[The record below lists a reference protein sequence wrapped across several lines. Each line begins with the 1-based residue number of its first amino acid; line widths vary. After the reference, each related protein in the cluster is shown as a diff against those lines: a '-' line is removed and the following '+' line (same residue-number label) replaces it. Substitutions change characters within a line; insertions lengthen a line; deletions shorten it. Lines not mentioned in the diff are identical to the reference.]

1 MMSWI
6 SSRDS
11 ENNEEL
17 KFVGEMNHRIIY
29 VLFACLAL
37 SGLSACIEEPMFE
50 DMPLG
55 EGESTVSFGAVFRPM
70 EETMLGKTRSVG
82 GDEIRDINDM
92 SVVMYREDGSLAS
105 YYYFDEDM
113 LTITDEPR
121 PGHEESV
128 TKNVSFQCKVPYG
141 RYRIYAIANMGNL
154 TEDDRLL
161 TEDGFR
167 ALPLEWNNKN
177 ITDNNQMSG
186 YFSDSKSTAYA
197 SGEVPLLTIG
207 KSDISLHAWIRRA
220 ASKVTV
226 AFKADSLYDNIYV
239 YIQSAQ
245 IKDIP
250 LGCKLVDENVPVSA
264 EELLHE
270 GDTIQFG
277 RGDDYHA
284 WPALSCGRG
293 ANRYG
298 SHDHDAPSLFF
309 YENMQGIHPN
319 KHIYQNFKS
328 KDNVPYGTYIEVKGY
343 YINKSSANPSYGAIT
358 YRCMLGKN
366 MKDDFN
372 AERNTHYK
380 LTLEFKRNANDV
392 DWHIEYDYEP
402 APPEIMVPSP
412 IYISYL
418 ANQSV
423 DIPVTVYYDKNLT
436 SVKSVTAEI
445 VKNDW
450 GFEGHKYDDTN
461 KELTNG
467 FLSLELLNTNALT
480 DRVSQYTPKKTYT
493 DFDEVTDEKYTIRVP
508 VYTRPMNMGSSFSG
522 NNYFVGRRRY
532 ATVRLTV
539 TLDDESVA
547 VKPFDVEIIQSRR
560 LVNPKGVWRKWDSEK
575 PFRIT
580 LKNSDSEP
588 TVATVFEPLP
598 SDGPWTASI
607 VKGAD
612 WVRIK
617 DTESQTWGTEDVTG
631 GTGSKIEFDYK
642 PASKCSSEN
651 ESRFG
656 LIEIKFHNNTCT
668 HMVLVSQGTAPV
680 EFGGRKWHMTNVKYS
695 GTDAENPLLEGS
707 MFAFGNSDNAILS
720 SNNLKDGYGFDIS
733 CLWKRFDVYDSKG
746 NVQQKFLN
754 DIGHSLDGFVDDGM
768 TENGKCRVANAE
780 DWNDLASDKY
790 IRYYGILYGDECEET
805 LSLNK
810 FTNTYTNVGDVKG
823 MRGCFVCDTL
833 TGKHL
838 FFPIGNTG
846 YGRRKYIDN
855 TNRNAA
861 THPNQ
866 GEGVLKYASRT
877 SEMEEATARKL
888 PNYYSLWNEPGAVY
902 LFGVRKMIPNSDP
915 SKISYRYGFD
925 INYFS
930 FGFEEFTVDMIRNHG
945 RSDFCFVRRIDN

>member
-70 EETMLGKTRSVG
+70 EETMLGKTAVSG

-539 TLDDESVA
+539 TLADESVA

-746 NVQQKFLN
+746 NVQQKLLN

-902 LFGVRKMIPNSDP
+902 LFGERKMIPNSDP

>member
-1 MMSWI
+1 
-6 SSRDS
+6 
-11 ENNEEL
+11 
-17 KFVGEMNHRIIY
+17 MNHRIIY

-298 SHDHDAPSLFF
+298 NHDHDAPSLFF

-328 KDNVPYGTYIEVKGY
+328 KDNVPYGTYVEVKGY

-423 DIPVTVYYDKNLT
+423 DIPVTIYYDKNIT

-445 VKNDW
+445 IRNDW
-450 GFEGHKYDDTN
+450 GFEGHKYDYTN

-467 FLSLELLNTNALT
+467 FLSLELMNTNALT
-480 DRVSQYTPKKTYT
+480 DRVKQYAPKKTYT
-493 DFDEVTDEKYTIRVP
+493 EFDEVTDEKYTIRVP
-508 VYTRPMNMGSSFSG
+508 VYTRPMDMGSSFSG

-580 LKNSDSEP
+580 LKNSDSDP

-680 EFGGRKWHMTNVKYS
+680 ELDGRKWHMTNLEFGDKDV
-695 GTDAENPLLEGS
+695 DNPLLEGS
-707 MFAFGNSDNAILS
+707 MFAFGNQNEAIMS
-720 SNNLKDGYGFDIS
+720 SNNIKEGYGFDIP
-733 CLWKRFDVYDSKG
+733 CVNKQFDVYISS
-746 NVQQKFLN
+746 QKSIKKLA
-754 DIGHSLDGFVDDGM
+754 DIAANKNRGFVYG
-768 TENGKCRVANAE
+768 EGAASRVANAD
-780 DWNDLASDKY
+780 DWATLVADKY
-790 IRYYGILYGDECEET
+790 RRYYGILYGDECEET
-805 LSLNK
+805 LSSNIV
-810 FTNTYTNVGDVKG
+810 TNTYTNEGDEKG

-846 YGRRKYIDN
+846 YGRRKYEDKYFAYKDDGKYGDLRK
-855 TNRNAA
+855 T
-861 THPNQ
+861 
-866 GEGVLKYASRT
+866 EYGVLKYSDRAE
-877 SEMEEATARKL
+877 EMPQVRAEMV
-888 PNYYSLWNEPGAVY
+888 PNYYSLYNEPGAIY
-902 LFGVRKMIPNSDP
+902 WYEQGVKYVSQEGTENWH
-915 SKISYRYGFD
+915 YGFD
-925 INYFS
+925 VNYFS
-930 FGFEEFTVDMIRNHG
+930 LGFEEFTTENVFNNG
-945 RSDFCFVRRIDN
+945 WRSDFCFVRRIDN

>member
-55 EGESTVSFGAVFRPM
+55 DGESTVSFGAVFRPM

-328 KDNVPYGTYIEVKGY
+328 KDNVPYGTYVEVNGY

-746 NVQQKFLN
+746 NVQQKPLN

-902 LFGVRKMIPNSDP
+902 LFGERKMVPNSDP

>member
-1 MMSWI
+1 
-6 SSRDS
+6 
-11 ENNEEL
+11 
-17 KFVGEMNHRIIY
+17 MNHRIIY

-298 SHDHDAPSLFF
+298 NHDHDAPSLFF

-328 KDNVPYGTYIEVKGY
+328 KDNVPYGTYVEVKGY

-467 FLSLELLNTNALT
+467 FLSLELMNTNALT
-480 DRVSQYTPKKTYT
+480 DRVKQYAPKKTYT
-493 DFDEVTDEKYTIRVP
+493 EFDEKTDEKYTIRIP

-746 NVQQKFLN
+746 NVQQKLLN
-754 DIGHSLDGFVDDGM
+754 DIGHSLNGFADDGM

-780 DWNDLASDKY
+780 DWDDLASDKY

-855 TNRNAA
+855 TKRNEA
-861 THPNQ
+861 THPIQ
-866 GEGVLKYASRT
+866 GEGVLKYATRT
-877 SEMEEATARKL
+877 SEMEEETARKS

-902 LFGVRKMIPNSDP
+902 LFGERKMIPDPDP
-915 SKISYRYGFD
+915 SKILYRYGFD

>member
-1 MMSWI
+1 
-6 SSRDS
+6 
-11 ENNEEL
+11 
-17 KFVGEMNHRIIY
+17 MNRKIIY
-29 VLFACLAL
+29 EFL
-37 SGLSACIEEPMFE
+37 SGIIMMLGLCSCIDEPLFE
-50 DMPLG
+50 NDVVG
-55 EGESTVSFGAVFRPM
+55 EGESTVAFGVTFRPVD
-70 EETMLGKTRSVG
+70 ETSLGRTKSVAG
-82 GDEIRDINDM
+82 NAIREINDM
-92 SVVMYREDGSLAS
+92 SVVLYKENGSFAA
-105 YYYFDEDM
+105 YYYFNRDQ
-113 LTITDEPR
+113 LTLTDEVR
-121 PGHEESV
+121 PGSHEGE
-128 TKNVSFQCKVPYG
+128 TRHASFTCSIPYG
-141 RYRIYAIANMGNL
+141 KYRIYAIANMGNL
-154 TEDDRLL
+154 MTDDRIL
-161 TEDGFR
+161 TEAEFK
-167 ALPLEWNNKN
+167 ALPVRWNKDD
-177 ITDNNQMSG
+177 IARNNQMSG
-186 YFSDSKSTAYA
+186 YFSKDKTIAYA
-197 SGEVPLLTIG
+197 KGDAPLLTIDE
-207 KSDISLHAWIRRA
+207 SDISLYSWIRRA

-226 AFKADSLYDNIYV
+226 AFDAKRLNENIYI
-239 YIQSAQ
+239 YLKSAQ

-250 LGCKLVDENVPVSA
+250 VDCKLVDKNTPDDIS
-264 EELLHE
+264 ELYHE
-270 GDTIQFG
+270 GDTISYG
-277 RGDDYHA
+277 KGEDHLM
-284 WPALSCGRG
+284 WPFLSCGRG
-293 ANRYG
+293 ANTYG
-298 SHDHDAPSLFF
+298 SHDNDAPSLFF
-309 YENMQGIHPN
+309 YENMQG
-319 KHIYQNFKS
+319 KHAHKHEYQNFES
-328 KDNVPYGTYIEVKGY
+328 KDNVPYGTYVEVKGY
-343 YINKSSANPSYGAIT
+343 YINKSSDNPSYGEIT

-366 MKDDFN
+366 MTDDFD

-380 LTLEFKRNANDV
+380 LTLVFNRNANDA

-423 DIPVTVYYDKNLT
+423 DIPVTIYYDKNIT

-445 VKNDW
+445 IRNDW
-450 GFEGHKYDDTN
+450 GFEGHKYDYTN

-467 FLSLELLNTNALT
+467 FLSLELLNTNVLT
-480 DRVSQYTPKKTYT
+480 DRKTQYAPKKTYT
-493 DFDEVTDEKYTIRVP
+493 EFDEKTDEKYTIRVP

-532 ATVRLTV
+532 ATVRLTA
-539 TLDDESVA
+539 TLEDESVV

-580 LKNSDSEP
+580 LKNSDSSP
-588 TVATVFEPLP
+588 TVATEFEALL

-642 PASKCSSEN
+642 PASKCSGEN

-680 EFGGRKWHMTNVKYS
+680 EFGGRRWHMANVKYS
-695 GTDAENPLLEGS
+695 GTDAENPLMEGS
-707 MFAFGNSDNAILS
+707 MFAYGNSDNAILS

-733 CLWKRFDVYDSKG
+733 CLWKRFDVYDAQG
-746 NVQQKFLN
+746 NVRQKLLN
-754 DIGHSLDGFVDDGM
+754 DIGNLLDGFTDGGM

-780 DWNDLASDKY
+780 DWADLATDKY

-805 LSLNK
+805 LSSNK
-810 FTNTYTNVGDVKG
+810 VTNTYTEPGDVKG

-855 TNRNAA
+855 TNRDSA
-861 THPNQ
+861 THPKQ

-877 SEMEEATARKL
+877 SEMEKGTAEKV
-888 PNYYSLWNEPGAVY
+888 PNYFSLWNEPGAVY
-902 LFGVRKMIPNSDP
+902 LYGERKMVSNGSNPSD
-915 SKISYRYGFD
+915 ILYHYGFD

-930 FGFEEFTVDMIRNHG
+930 FGFEEFAVDMIKNHG
-945 RSDFCFVRRIDN
+945 RSDFCFIRRIDN

>member
-1 MMSWI
+1 
-6 SSRDS
+6 
-11 ENNEEL
+11 
-17 KFVGEMNHRIIY
+17 MNCRVIY
-29 VLFACLAL
+29 VLSVCLAL

-50 DMPLG
+50 DGLVG

-70 EETMLGKTRSVG
+70 EDATLGKTRSLG
-82 GDEIRDINDM
+82 GNEIRDINDM

-105 YYYFDEDM
+105 YYYFDKDE
-113 LTITDEPR
+113 LTVTDEPR
-121 PGHEESV
+121 PGYDESV
-128 TKNVSFQCKVPYG
+128 TKNVAFQCKVPYG
-141 RYRIYAIANMGNL
+141 KYRIYAIANMGNL
-154 TEDDRLL
+154 TTDDRIL
-161 TEDGFR
+161 TEGEFK
-167 ALPLEWNNKN
+167 ALQLEWNHED
-177 ITDNNQMSG
+177 IAANNQMSG
-186 YFSDSKSTAYA
+186 YFSDSPSTAYA
-197 SGEVPLLTIG
+197 SGEAPLLTIG
-207 KSDISLHAWIRRA
+207 KSDISLHAWLRRA
-220 ASKVTV
+220 VSKVTV
-226 AFKADSLYDNIYV
+226 AFRADSLKDNIYI
-239 YIQSAQ
+239 YIKSAQ

-250 LGCKLVDENVPVSA
+250 LGCKLVDANAPDSA

-270 GDTIQFG
+270 GDTVQFG
-277 RGDDYHA
+277 KGDEYQM

-298 SHDHDAPSLFF
+298 SHDNDAPSLFF
-309 YENMQGIHPN
+309 YENMQGKHPD
-319 KHIYQNFKS
+319 KHKYGNFES
-328 KDNVPYGTYIEVKGY
+328 KDNVPYGTYVEVKGY
-343 YINKSSANPSYGAIT
+343 YINKTTENPSYGNIT

-366 MKDDFN
+366 MTDDFN

-380 LTLEFKRNANDV
+380 LTLVFRNDANDP
-392 DWHIEYDYEP
+392 DWHIEYDYQP
-402 APPEIMVPSP
+402 APPEIIVPSP

-423 DIPVTVYYDKNLT
+423 DIPVTIYYDKNIT

-445 VKNDW
+445 IRNDW
-450 GFEGHKYDDTN
+450 GFEGHKYDYTN

-467 FLSLELLNTNALT
+467 FLSLELLNTNVLT
-480 DRVSQYTPKKTYT
+480 DRKTQYAPKKTYT
-493 DFDEVTDEKYTIRVP
+493 EFDEKTDEKYTIRVP

-532 ATVRLTV
+532 ATVRLTA
-539 TLDDESVA
+539 TLEDESVV

-580 LKNSDSEP
+580 LKNSDSSP
-588 TVATVFEPLP
+588 TVATEFEALL

-642 PASKCSSEN
+642 PASKCSGEN

-680 EFGGRKWHMTNVKYS
+680 EFGGRRWHMANVKYS
-695 GTDAENPLLEGS
+695 GTDAENPLMEGS
-707 MFAFGNSDNAILS
+707 MFAYGNSDNAILS

-733 CLWKRFDVYDSKG
+733 CLWKRFDVYDAQGS
-746 NVQQKFLN
+746 VRQKLLN
-754 DIGHSLDGFVDDGM
+754 DIGNLLDGFTDGGM

-780 DWNDLASDKY
+780 DWADLTTDKY

-805 LSLNK
+805 LNSNK
-810 FTNTYTNVGDVKG
+810 VTNTYTEPGDVKG
-823 MRGCFVCDTL
+823 MRGCFVCDPL

-855 TNRNAA
+855 TNRDPA
-861 THPNQ
+861 THPKQ

-877 SEMEEATARKL
+877 SEMEKGTAEKV
-888 PNYYSLWNEPGAVY
+888 PNYYSLWNGPGAVY
-902 LFGVRKMIPNSDP
+902 LYGERKMVSNGSNPSDTL
-915 SKISYRYGFD
+915 YHYGFD

-930 FGFEEFTVDMIRNHG
+930 FGFEEFAVDMIKNHG
-945 RSDFCFVRRIDN
+945 RSDFCFIRRIDN

>member
-746 NVQQKFLN
+746 NVQQKLLN

-902 LFGVRKMIPNSDP
+902 LFGERKMIPNSDP

>member
-450 GFEGHKYDDTN
+450 GFEGHKYGYTN

-493 DFDEVTDEKYTIRVP
+493 DFDDVTDEKYTIRVP
-508 VYTRPMNMGSSFSG
+508 VYTRPMNMGDSFSG

-539 TLDDESVA
+539 TLADESVA

-746 NVQQKFLN
+746 NVQQKLLN

-902 LFGVRKMIPNSDP
+902 LFGERKMIPNSDP

>member
-55 EGESTVSFGAVFRPM
+55 DGESTVSFGAVFRPM

-746 NVQQKFLN
+746 NVQQKLLN

-902 LFGVRKMIPNSDP
+902 LFGERKMIPNSDP